1 MQPVNY
7 SLHKKKEPGTHVLVT
22 LYELTL
28 ICVMQMYGLIWLI
41 DLPSKLESLDILILL
56 AAAICHDLD
65 HPGYNNAYQINARTE
80 LALRYNDISPLEN
93 HHCAVAFEILESK
106 DCNIFQ
112 NLSKEQFRKL
122 REGMIRSAR
131 QTM

>member
-1 MQPVNY
+1 M
-7 SLHKKKEPGTHVLVT
+7 
-22 LYELTL
+22 L

-112 NLSKEQFRKL
+112 NLSREQFRKL

-131 QTM
+131 QMGGCFFYRFFLS